1 MVALYL
7 WGNHKGCPYKTHD
20 LNSYKESRMNNSPM
34 SHPIEL
40 PPFHGPL
47 DLLLH
52 LIERNEL
59 DITAISLAKVAEQF
73 LEQVALLKETGRRME
88 QLMDFLVLG
97 AQLALI
103 KSRALLPK
111 PPAMLAQQEEEEDPA
126 EALARRLR
134 EYKQFK
140 EAAEWLRGR
149 EEQGWRT
156 YLRVAPPAHPEL
168 ESKLDLSN
176 LTIGHLQVVLQ
187 GVLARGERRDESVQ
201 VAQRPTITIE
211 GQIARLR
218 HAITRHGRLPFRAL
232 LSPHPTR
239 AELSVSLLA
248 VLELT
253 KRHEV
258 TAEQPF
264 LFGPIEITK
273 YVPLVDVVG
282 E

>member
-1 MVALYL
+1 M
-7 WGNHKGCPYKTHD
+7 TI
-20 LNSYKESRMNNSPM
+20 NNSQL
-34 SHPIEL
+34 PIHNSQL
-40 PPFHGPL
+40 PTFNGPL

-73 LEQVALLKETGRRME
+73 LEQVALLKETGKRME
-88 QLMDFLVLG
+88 QLMDFLVMG

-111 PPAMLAQQEEEEDPA
+111 PPAILAAQEEEEDPA

-140 EAAEWLRGR
+140 EAAVWLHQR
-149 EEQGWRT
+149 EEQGLRT
-156 YLRVAPPAHPEL
+156 HLRVAPPPHPEL

-176 LTIGHLQVVLQ
+176 LSISHLQQAVL
-187 GVLARGERRDESVQ
+187 VALARMERLDDSVQ
-201 VAQRPTITIE
+201 VAHKPTITIE
-211 GQIARLR
+211 EQIRRLR
-218 HAITRHGRLPFRAL
+218 QAMKVYGRVSFRSL
-232 LSPHPTR
+232 LSAQPTR

-258 TAEQPF
+258 MALQEEM
-264 LFGPIEITK
+264 FGPIE
-273 YVPLVDVVG
+273 VVRVD
-282 E
+282 

>member
-1 MVALYL
+1 
-7 WGNHKGCPYKTHD
+7 
-20 LNSYKESRMNNSPM
+20 M
-34 SHPIEL
+34 SHPEL
-40 PPFHGPL
+40 PTFHGPL

-59 DITAISLAKVAEQF
+59 DITAISLAKVTEQY
-73 LEQVALLKETGRRME
+73 LIQMEQMKAGQRME
-88 QLMDFLVLG
+88 QLMDFLVIG
-97 AQLALI
+97 AQLVLI

-111 PPAMLAQQEEEEDPA
+111 PPAILAAQEEEEDPA

-140 EAAEWLRGR
+140 EAAVWLQKR

-176 LTIGHLQVVLQ
+176 LTVSSLQQ
-187 GVLARGERRDESVQ
+187 AVLAALARVERLDDSVR

-211 GQIARLR
+211 GQIGRLR
-218 HAITRHGRLPFRAL
+218 RAMRLHGRIPFRDL
-232 LSPHPTR
+232 LSATPNR

-248 VLELT
+248 VLELI
-253 KRHEV
+253 KRREV
-258 TAEQPF
+258 VAHQAEM
-264 LFGPIEITK
+264 FGPIDLERAAEEQ
-273 YVPLVDVVG
+273 LVG